1 MSWVLPAPGPAEDFT
16 VRSLTTEDVDVWYH
30 VYSTARHPTT
40 ATTFSRGW
48 GDTRFA
54 PIYQDKND
62 AVPVHTYYLASSR
75 ESVYME
81 SVLHNVALSPPGL
94 FEVDSLRHFH
104 VAKVRLSGAVD
115 FVSFHSKDLPRLGPQ
130 PGGLARAE
138 LIDSLTDCYPGTRA
152 WSQAAYNQRPQA
164 QAIGYGSRRD
174 DSGRCLMLFEQR
186 LPDPPFEV
194 LEERGLAK
202 SPYRDEVLALVRS
215 LGLHEV

>member
-1 MSWVLPAPGPAEDFT
+1 MSCVLPAPSPAEDFT
-16 VRSLTTEDVDVWYH
+16 VRSLTTEDVQVWYH

-54 PIYQDKND
+54 PIYQDEKNV
-62 AVPVHTYYLASSR
+62 VPVHTYYLASSR

-94 FEVDSLRHFH
+94 FEVDSLRDFH
-104 VAKVRLSGAVD
+104 LVRLRLSSPVH

-138 LIDSLTDCYPGTRA
+138 LIDSLTDCYPETRA
-152 WSQAAYNQRPQA
+152 WSQAAYHQRKEA

-186 LPDPPFEV
+186 LPDPPFAV
-194 LEERGLAK
+194 LEEHELAK